1 MSNSQISIFAFQAN
15 LIFGTITYQL
25 LNYPNLPCITGL
37 IIKEGVYA

>member
-25 LNYPNLPCITGL
+25 LNYPDSLCIVGL
-37 IIKEGVYA
+37 MIKEEIYV